1 MKYKR
6 KNLKTGEV
14 NELDFH
20 ENHHEYFGIH
30 NIRPRE
36 HVKQVAELTIVAWN
50 LGSAGN
56 YTYEL
61 VEEAE
66 DATQ

>member
-1 MKYKR
+1 VKYKR
-6 KNLKTGEV
+6 TKLATEEV
-14 NELDFH
+14 SELDFH
-20 ENHHEYFGIH
+20 ENHHKCFALH
-30 NIRPRE
+30 NIQKRE
-36 HVKQVAELTIVAWN
+36 VVKQIAEMLIETWN